1 MTLRVEALAGP
12 AVEPCLGDLAR
23 LRIAVFADYPYL
35 YHGDLAYEEHYLREY
50 AAAAGAVLVPI
61 AFDFPSELGRD
72 EGVVLVER
80 RVASPHVVHGTL
92 PCLVCGLDRTI
103 VTGPRMFPRRGEA

>member
-1 MTLRVEALAGP
+1 MLAGL
-12 AVEPCLGDLAR
+12 AGELRLDLGKLRLDLGTR
-23 LRIAVFADYPYL
+23 
-35 YHGDLAYEEHYLREY
+35 
-50 AAAAGAVLVPI
+50 
-61 AFDFPSELGRD
+61 RD

-80 RVASPHVVHGTL
+80 RVASPHVVHCTL